1 MGAACGKKQIIL
13 CIKSVLERYTDP
25 GHRLSQGEIVDF
37 IAKDYGLTVDRKTVA
52 RNLAALSELG
62 VEIGLE
68 GGAYLACRPISD
80 GVAIAAALSGLAL
93 PEELVSPTARA
104 ACFALGAKGPPAD
117 TEKLA
122 LLSSAIE
129 AGDRITFQC
138 PAWAFSGYKPRVRGA
153 TLRPCALFWSPEGI
167 RLAAETTAGVP
178 CSVLTGPMTEVCR
191 VAGRRKYSPAERE
204 EVLTALS
211 GSPVTATLLCSEAA
225 AERLAAFGSR
235 SAATK
240 EGVRIAVCAPPNE
253 LVELALAAGAKV
265 LSPKSVRD
273 AVMDKLIA
281 LADLYTE

>member
-1 MGAACGKKQIIL
+1 MCAACGKKQIIL

-25 GHRLSQGEIVDF
+25 GHRLSQGEIAEF

-80 GVAIAAALSGLAL
+80 GVAIAAVLSGLAL

-104 ACFALGAKGPPAD
+104 ACLALGAKGPAAD

-122 LLSSAIE
+122 LLSAAIE

-138 PAWAFSGYKPRVRGA
+138 PAWAFSGYKPRGRGV
-153 TLRPCALFWSPEGI
+153 TLRPCALYWSPEGI
-167 RLAAETTAGVP
+167 RLAAEATAGVP
-178 CSVLTGPMTEVCR
+178 CSVLTSPMTEICR
-191 VAGRRKYSPAERE
+191 VAGRRRFSPAERE
-204 EVLTALS
+204 ALLTALS
-211 GSPVTATLLCSEAA
+211 GSPVTATMLCSEAA

-235 SAATK
+235 SAPTK
-240 EGVRIAVCAPPNE
+240 EGVRIAVCAPLNE
-253 LVELALAAGAKV
+253 LVELALTAGAKV
-265 LSPKSVRD
+265 LSPKSVRE
-273 AVMDKLIA
+273 AVVDRLIA
-281 LADLYTE
+281 LAELYTE